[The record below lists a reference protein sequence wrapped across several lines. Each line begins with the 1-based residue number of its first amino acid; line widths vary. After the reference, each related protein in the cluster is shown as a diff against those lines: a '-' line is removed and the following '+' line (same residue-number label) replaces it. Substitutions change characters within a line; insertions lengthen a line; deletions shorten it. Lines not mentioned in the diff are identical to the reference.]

1 MTGVQTYALP
11 ISLSPAEISQMQ
23 LIADEKR
30 VNIIV
35 DEDQLS
41 LAIGKYGQNVRLASK
56 LVGWELDIYSAKQWE
71 EKQKTS
77 DAAPMPDAQSGTQ
90 ETDIKVS
97 PPDVTPSDEDSKEE
111 EEQE

>member
-1 MTGVQTYALP
+1 M
-11 ISLSPAEISQMQ
+11 SPAEISQMQ
-23 LIADEKR
+23 LIAEEKR

-77 DAAPMPDAQSGTQ
+77 DSVPLPDTNSGPQ
-90 ETDIKVS
+90 GADVS
-97 PPDVTPSDEDSKEE
+97 PVDVTPSDEDSKEE

>member
-1 MTGVQTYALP
+1 
-11 ISLSPAEISQMQ
+11 LSPAEISQMQ

-77 DAAPMPDAQSGTQ
+77 DTPQPVTEVSSPDS
-90 ETDIKVS
+90 
-97 PPDVTPSDEDSKEE
+97 TPSDEDSKEE

>member
-1 MTGVQTYALP
+1 
-11 ISLSPAEISQMQ
+11 MQ
-23 LIADEKR
+23 LIPDEKR

-77 DAAPMPDAQSGTQ
+77 DPQ
-90 ETDIKVS
+90 ETATKAS
-97 PPDVTPSDEDSKEE
+97 SPDVTPSDEDSKEE

>member
-1 MTGVQTYALP
+1 M
-11 ISLSPAEISQMQ
+11 SPAEISQMQ

-77 DAAPMPDAQSGTQ
+77 EPAGEMPTTS
-90 ETDIKVS
+90 S
-97 PPDVTPSDEDSKEE
+97 TPSDEDSKEE

>member
-1 MTGVQTYALP
+1 
-11 ISLSPAEISQMQ
+11 MQ
-23 LIADEKR
+23 LISEEKR

-71 EKQKTS
+71 EKQKKTN
-77 DAAPMPDAQSGTQ
+77 PQ
-90 ETDIKVS
+90 ENQEASKATDK
-97 PPDVTPSDEDSKEE
+97 TPSDEDSKEE
-111 EEQE
+111 EEQEG

>member
-1 MTGVQTYALP
+1 
-11 ISLSPAEISQMQ
+11 MQ
-23 LIADEKR
+23 LIPDEKR

-77 DAAPMPDAQSGTQ
+77 DPDGTVAETPAPDT
-90 ETDIKVS
+90 
-97 PPDVTPSDEDSKEE
+97 TPSDEDSKEE